1 MILYKYFIFNREEIF
16 NNSITLAAMKQLI
29 LVVFVIFASMVDVL
43 GQGGILK
50 PQGARSAALA
60 QNAET
65 FKDLNALFHN
75 QAGLGFIE
83 SAGGILSLERRFMLQ
98 GLQHA
103 SMGFA
108 LPVQQ
113 GQAFG
118 FTMQYFGNTD
128 YSEIKIGAA
137 YGRKLQENIS
147 IGAQV
152 DYIGVQIREGGS
164 EGVVTFEGG
173 VLARLTDNILLGV
186 HVFSP
191 VGVRFSNDYRLPTI
205 FRMSTQIEVSP
216 TVSIFAGADK
226 DIEEKENL
234 KFGVEYNYLDKA
246 SFRIGTGT
254 YPTAVSFGFGFKAL
268 SDAMIIDFAAQWN
281 QLLGYTPALTL
292 GYEF

>member
-1 MILYKYFIFNREEIF
+1 
-16 NNSITLAAMKQLI
+16 MKHLI
-29 LVVFVIFASMVDVL
+29 LVIILSVVSMAEVL

-152 DYIGVQIREGGS
+152 DYIGVQIREGGN